1 MTKRAKTYDEIKPL
15 IELCKNGRLFDVQAW
30 IKASHPI
37 NSPPPPEKGARKKS
51 PLQVAI
57 DCGFHSLAQV
67 LLEAGA
73 EFQDERYNALEH
85 ALSERRLDII
95 KLLVKHGADIHS
107 LDMAYVFD
115 AWDPKIIEYFIEQGA
130 DVETGRPLASALC
143 WRIRTALGVYKRHK
157 DHFPSFQEQINIAL
171 RHHCKE
177 GNLKWVSLILWAGA
191 DPLAKGADNPDDD
204 PDPDEDLCALE
215 YAALYGHFD
224 IFKLKQ
230 IRLDPNHSISEELM
244 RWACRAD
251 TADFL
256 KELIKNGFK
265 PDGYENSGSSLI
277 QACISN
283 MGWTFDFYSS
293 RQRKDIDNS
302 ESREKIKMIYL
313 LAEKGAK
320 WMPGDRYEVNDARRS
335 LLKMKPDYTVEFI
348 WIMSKFSAS
357 TRENIE
363 QLIRTPTMR
372 ALLSA
377 HQTRV
382 NELVESF
389 D

>member
-1 MTKRAKTYDEIKPL
+1 MKWATCPVQENEIVSISLPGSFTL
-15 IELCKNGRLFDVQAW
+15 FSQSFNHELRYFDFSDRTFRFWLFVNCLPAPQSNQISVNLDC
-30 IKASHPI
+30 PI
-37 NSPPPPEKGARKKS
+37 FEINT
-51 PLQVAI
+51 L
-57 DCGFHSLAQV
+57 
-67 LLEAGA
+67 
-73 EFQDERYNALEH
+73 
-85 ALSERRLDII
+85 
-95 KLLVKHGADIHS
+95 
-107 LDMAYVFD
+107 
-115 AWDPKIIEYFIEQGA
+115 
-130 DVETGRPLASALC
+130 
-143 WRIRTALGVYKRHK
+143 
-157 DHFPSFQEQINIAL
+157 SFQPCGL
-171 RHHCKE
+171 R
-177 GNLKWVSLILWAGA
+177 
-191 DPLAKGADNPDDD
+191 DPFAKGAENPDDD

-357 TRENIE
+357 IPPLFK
-363 QLIRTPTMR
+363 QFRTKLHPYLGYD
-372 ALLSA
+372 LLGYSKIYLQA
-377 HQTRV
+377 V
-382 NELVESF
+382 YI
-389 D
+389 